1 MKGGL
6 YWGGER
12 AQGGG
17 AGESGAGESGAVF
30 PGLQGREMGEGESY
44 DKR

>member
-12 AQGGG
+12 AQGG
-17 AGESGAGESGAVF
+17 GAGESGAVF